1 MNNLNSCNNK
11 IKLLI
16 MKFSRQVT
24 FLLALAATVNEATA
38 QTASIKLNPSIESKI
53 NVMLK
58 QMTLQEKVGQM
69 AQVAIDVVGKV
80 DYSKQTFTIDPDKLS
95 DVVVNYKVGSILNT
109 PPGILLTAEQW
120 NQVLSDIQNAAQKT
134 KLKIPVL
141 YGLDD
146 IHGVNYAAGTTLFPQ
161 EIGQAATWN
170 RQLVYDGA
178 VITAYESRAVG
189 VPWTFSPVVDLG
201 TNPQWPRIW
210 EDYGEDPY
218 LSGELGT
225 QFVKGVQD
233 PLGSKEKLVV
243 SLKHYMAYSDPKS
256 GHDRTDA
263 WIPENY
269 LREYHLPPFAA
280 TVKAGARTVMVNSA
294 LINGVPTHINKRI
307 LTDILKNE
315 LRFTGFVVTDWQ
327 DIENIYR
334 RDKVA
339 KTIKDAVRLSINAGI
354 DMAMIPYDYK
364 QFCTDLIALVKEG
377 KVLQTRIDDAV
388 RRILRVK
395 YELDLFN
402 RPTTFLKD
410 YPNFGSAQ
418 FQKAAFNTAAESIT
432 LLRNTNNTLPLPTGA
447 KILVTGP
454 NANSMRCLNGGW
466 TYTWQGDRTDEIAQQ
481 YNTILEAVLNKFG
494 KEKVNYVQGVAY
506 KQRAPYFQDS
516 IVNIDAAV
524 QAAANADY
532 VLLCI
537 GENSY
542 TETPGNLEDLSLSDN
557 QIALANAL
565 LKTGKPVIMILNEG
579 RPRIISKIDPLPD
592 AILDIYL
599 PGNYGADA
607 LADILAGN
615 IIPSGKLPI
624 TYPRHPNS
632 LVGYIHK
639 PSEGEGNPQGGSFAP
654 QFPFGF
660 GLSYSTFDY
669 SNLTINKN
677 SFTANDT
684 ATIRVNVKNTG
695 TKDAKEVVQLYISD
709 LQGSFTP
716 DVKRLRGFEKVA
728 IKGAETKTVTFKIP
742 MKQLAF
748 VNPNNKM
755 QLEEGDFKV
764 QVADESITFRVT
776 KTVIF

>member
-1 MNNLNSCNNK
+1 MKSNK
-11 IKLLI
+11 QIALLVSLI
-16 MKFSRQVT
+16 FVLTHT
-24 FLLALAATVNEATA
+24 FG
-38 QTASIKLNPSIESKI
+38 QTAGKLNPAIESK
-53 NVMLK
+53 VDQLLK
-58 QMTLQEKVGQM
+58 QMTLEEKVGQM

-80 DYSKQTFTIDPDKLS
+80 DYSKQTFTIDPDKLN
-95 DVVVNYKVGSILNT
+95 DVVVNYKAGSILNT
-109 PPGILLTAEQW
+109 PPGVLLTAQQW

-170 RQLVYDGA
+170 RQVVYQGA

-210 EDYGEDPY
+210 EDYGEDPF
-218 LSGELGT
+218 LSGELGA
-225 QFVKGVQD
+225 QFVKGIQD
-233 PLGSKEKLVV
+233 PLGSKEKLAV
-243 SLKHYMAYSDPKS
+243 SVKHYMAYSDPKS

-269 LREYHLPPFAA
+269 LREYHLPSFAA

-294 LINGVPTHINKRI
+294 LINGIPTHINKHI

-315 LRFTGFVVTDWQ
+315 LHFTGFVVTDWQ

-339 KTIKDAVRLSINAGI
+339 KTMKEAIMLSINAGI
-354 DMAMIPYDYK
+354 DMSMIPYNYK
-364 QFCTDLIALVKEG
+364 EFCTDLIALVKEG
-377 KVLQTRIDDAV
+377 KVSRTRIDDAV

-395 YELDLFN
+395 YELDLFKT
-402 RPTTFLKD
+402 PTTFLKD
-410 YPNFGSAQ
+410 YPKFASTE
-418 FQKAAFNTAAESIT
+418 FHSAAFITAAESIT
-432 LLRNTNNTLPLPTGA
+432 LLKNTNNILPLSKTA
-447 KILVTGP
+447 RVLVTGP

-466 TYTWQGDRTDEIAQQ
+466 TYTWQGDRTDEIGQQ
-481 YNTILEAVLNKFG
+481 YNTILEAVTNMFG
-494 KEKVNYVQGVAY
+494 KGNVNYVPGVAY
-506 KQRAPYFQDS
+506 KEKGPYFQDS

-524 QAAANADY
+524 QAAANSDY

-557 QIALANAL
+557 QIALATAL
-565 LKTGKPVIMILNEG
+565 FKTGKPVILVLSEG
-579 RPRIISKIDPLPD
+579 RPRIISKIEPGAA
-592 AILDIYL
+592 AILHIYL
-599 PGNYGADA
+599 PGNYGGDA
-607 LADILAGN
+607 LASILAGDVN
-615 IIPSGKLPI
+615 PSGKLPI
-624 TYPRHPNS
+624 TYPRYTNS

-639 PSEGEGNPQGGSFAP
+639 PSEGEGNPQGGDFMP

-660 GLSYSTFDY
+660 GLSYTSFSY
-669 SNLTINKN
+669 SDLKIDKN
-677 SFTANDT
+677 SFGPEET
-684 ATIRVNVKNTG
+684 ATISVTVKNTG
-695 TKDAKEVVQLYISD
+695 SRQGKEVVELFISD
-709 LQGSFTP
+709 VVASFTP
-716 DVKRLRGFEKVA
+716 DVKRLRGFDKVNLSP
-728 IKGAETKTVTFKIP
+728 GESKTVSFKIP

-748 VNPNNKM
+748 VNINNKM
-755 QLEEGDFKV
+755 KLEEGDFKV
-764 QVADESITFRVT
+764 QVADQSATFRVSQT
-776 KTVIF
+776 IIF